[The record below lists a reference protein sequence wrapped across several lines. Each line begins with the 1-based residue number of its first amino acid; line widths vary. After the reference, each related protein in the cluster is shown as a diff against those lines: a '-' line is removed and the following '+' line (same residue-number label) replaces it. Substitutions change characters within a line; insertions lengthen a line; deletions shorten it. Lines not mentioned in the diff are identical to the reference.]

1 MAVPKRKQSK
11 SRTDKRFA
19 NYKATAATLVECP
32 HCHELKVAHR
42 VGAKLEAQNDRL
54 EKLNEQ
60 AEELRLSAEAQA
72 RVQAANQAMTNALL
86 EKIERSSTDLA
97 EDIDKQMKLVYDIPV

>member
-19 NYKATAATLVECP
+19 NYKASAATLVECP

-42 VGAKLEAQNDRL
+42 VCLNCGWYDGKEVVAEPV
-54 EKLNEQ
+54 EK
-60 AEELRLSAEAQA
+60 
-72 RVQAANQAMTNALL
+72 
-86 EKIERSSTDLA
+86 K
-97 EDIDKQMKLVYDIPV
+97 